1 MTDSSSHGPDP
12 IRLLA
17 DADAPATLRR
27 DLSAAARHQVAYD
40 ASAGAARFEA
50 SLAEGA
56 GGAASSGWGA
66 GALGLGAL
74 LLGGLIGGGVW
85 FMRAPEP
92 EPPRVVA
99 GGPRGE
105 APFVAPTPTP
115 VVIPGAIAP
124 AESAAPQDMLEETD
138 PAPARPPRVRARRA
152 TPEAADRPAAEQTIS
167 GADYLRE
174 AKALQAARGFL
185 GRDPAQALAR
195 AEAGAAEFPAGAFA
209 QEWEGVAILAL
220 FELERRSEAERRANA
235 FLGRYPK
242 GPYAAQVREAL
253 GRE

>member
-1 MTDSSSHGPDP
+1 MNHSQDP
-12 IRLLA
+12 VRLLE
-17 DADAPATLRR
+17 DADAPALLRR
-27 DLSAAARHQVAYD
+27 DLSTAARHQAFYD

-50 SLAEGA
+50 SLAKGA

-74 LLGGLIGGGVW
+74 ILGGLVAGGVW
-85 FMRAPEP
+85 LGRAPEP
-92 EPPRVVA
+92 EAPPLQVA
-99 GGPRGE
+99 GGARIE
-105 APFVAPTPTP
+105 APFEAPAPTP

-124 AESAAPQDMLEETD
+124 AEPVVDVPEDMPEETD
-138 PAPARPPRVRARRA
+138 QAPARPPRGRVKRA
-152 TPEAADRPAAEQTIS
+152 PEAAAAPAGEQTIS

-174 AKALQAARGFL
+174 ARDLQAARGFL
-185 GRDPAQALAR
+185 GRDPARALAL

-209 QEWEGVAILAL
+209 QEWDGVAILAL
-220 FELERRSEAERRANA
+220 FELGRRSEAERRANA